1 MKKYDQMNETDK
13 KHTIQKLYEIDNKSF
28 KDIADL
34 LSTYPNKIRRDAIKY
49 KIKIKDKSEAQKN
62 ALSNGKHKHPTK
74 GKQRTE
80 QEKQKIGLSVLKSW
94 DALSDSDLKKRK
106 DKAKENWDNLSEDDK
121 QNMNRKANEAVR
133 LSSKTGSKLEKFILE
148 MLLKD
153 GYKTIFHQEQT
164 LSNTKLQIDIFIPSI
179 DTAIEIDGPSHFE
192 PVWGNDALNRNKK
205 YDTKKEGLILGRG
218 WFIIRIKQTKD
229 FSKSRSLIIYEQL
242 KTVLDNIKI
251 NRTNITNRSFSI
263 ED

>member
-49 KIKIKDKSEAQKN
+49 KIKIKDKSAAQKN

-106 DKAKENWDNLSEDDK
+106 DKAKENWNNLSEDDK

-148 MLLKD
+148 RLLKD

-242 KTVLDNIKI
+242 KAVLDNIKN